1 MKDKVISCLL
11 LFLLLSQITGCTS
24 SSNQIIANKYAEA
37 VLTKNNELEFRL
49 KINNRLLHS
58 DQPYKV
64 KVSIHNHILA
74 TALGTNEIIY
84 GEDIVYSGEYLEANE
99 SDQQA
104 IYITPITLKLDL
116 HPFEIERMIV
126 DDRAISI
133 EVFNDQQV
141 LGKAFL
147 TNFSTQL

>member
-1 MKDKVISCLL
+1 MKNKMVSYL
-11 LFLLLSQITGCTS
+11 LFFMLISQLTGCTA
-24 SSNQIIANKYAEA
+24 SSNQIIADKYAEA

-49 KINNRLLHS
+49 EINNRLLRS
-58 DQPYKV
+58 EQPYKV
-64 KVSIHNHILA
+64 KVNIHNQQLA

-84 GEDIVYSGEYLEANE
+84 GEDIVFSGEYLEAKGAGN
-99 SDQQA
+99 QV
-104 IYITPITLKLDL
+104 IYITPITLKKDL
-116 HPFEIERMIV
+116 HPFEIEKMIV
-126 DDRAISI
+126 DDQAISI